1 MRIDYHRHMDRRKQP
16 IRIWITRGTRHV
28 AANLSALRN
37 VGIDGMAQ
45 PLLKLRTVAADE
57 KNFLSA
63 LTKSGDAKT
72 WIVSSPKAAQ
82 ALKRR
87 AARLFADR
95 QPHFVAVGPATAHAL
110 HKLGAK
116 SVTFPQMSEGTEAVL
131 QLDCLQNVAGER
143 IAIAN
148 APDGRDQIGN
158 SLRERGAVVHAVP
171 VYRRTAIKPSIAF
184 DNWIS
189 QGQSPPV
196 VWVASTAAIR
206 ALGEYLERFTWPI
219 ADWPLLV
226 VSQRLA
232 LNARQLGFHQV
243 DVLNSAN
250 VGLLQEWVADYSR
263 IR

>member
-1 MRIDYHRHMDRRKQP
+1 MDRRKQP

-28 AANLSALRN
+28 AANLSTLRN
-37 VGIDGMAQ
+37 AEIDCMAR
-45 PLLKLRTVAADE
+45 PLLKLRTVSAND
-57 KNFLSA
+57 KHFQSA
-63 LTKSGDAKT
+63 LAKSGDAKT

-82 ALKRR
+82 ALRR
-87 AARLFADR
+87 RVPQLFADR
-95 QPHFVAVGPATAHAL
+95 QPYFVAVGPATAQTL

-116 SVTFPQMSEGTEAVL
+116 SVTFSQMSEGSEAVL
-131 QLDCLQNVAGER
+131 QLDCMQNVAGMQ

-148 APDGRDQIGN
+148 APDGRDQIRN
-158 SLRERGAVVHAVP
+158 SLRERGAIVHAVP
-171 VYRRTAIKPSIAF
+171 VYQRTAIKPGVAF

-189 QGQSPPV
+189 QDLAPPL

-206 ALGEYLERFTWPI
+206 ALGQYLKHFSWPT

-232 LNARQLGFHQV
+232 LNARQLGFRHV
-243 DVLNSAN
+243 DVLASAN
-250 VGLLQEWVADYSR
+250 LDLLQEWVAAQSR